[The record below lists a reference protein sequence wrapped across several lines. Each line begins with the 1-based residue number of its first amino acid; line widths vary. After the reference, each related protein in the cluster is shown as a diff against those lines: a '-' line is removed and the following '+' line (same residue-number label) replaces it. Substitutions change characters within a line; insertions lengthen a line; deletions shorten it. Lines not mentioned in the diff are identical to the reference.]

1 VKKVV
6 NILQVQIS
14 PDELKVKDK
23 LEAIFNL
30 NKQYLEQLREPLEI
44 PIETKQGQEKL
55 RKLIW
60 YTVEELFEAVNT
72 FKNDREWVQTQYEL
86 DLWKLY
92 DEIADALGFFITLC
106 RYLHLDADKL
116 FEIYLRKW
124 KVNMFRLNSKY

>member
-1 VKKVV
+1 MV

-30 NKQYLEQLREPLEI
+30 NKQYLEQLKEPLEI

-124 KVNMFRLNSKY
+124 KVNMFRINSKY

>member
-6 NILQVQIS
+6 NILQVEIS
-14 PDELKVKDK
+14 PNELKVKDK

-30 NKQYLEQLREPLEI
+30 NKQYLEQLKEPLEI

-72 FKNDREWVQTQYEL
+72 FKNDRDWVQTQYEL

>member
-30 NKQYLEQLREPLEI
+30 NKQYLEQLKEPLEI

-124 KVNMFRLNSKY
+124 KVNMFRINSKY